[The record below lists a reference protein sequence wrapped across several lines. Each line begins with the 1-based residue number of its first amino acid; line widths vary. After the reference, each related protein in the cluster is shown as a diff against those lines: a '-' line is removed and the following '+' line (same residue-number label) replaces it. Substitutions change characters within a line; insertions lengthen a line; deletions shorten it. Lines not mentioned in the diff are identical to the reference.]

1 MRRHAFE
8 ALRRLAFA
16 LAARAAG
23 ARALPALPIV
33 RVALLLGTVLLV
45 ASCRSPKYLDTV
57 KLEPVCPRVGVLG
70 DADRLT
76 EFNAGRDITDIAFDA
91 RLMSVKGSCQF
102 DEDGKK
108 VTLVMDVQFSATR
121 GPSYRG
127 AVNLSYF
134 VATLDDAKN
143 VLGREQFDLP
153 VRFGSDQVRIEG
165 AEKLSESYAL
175 PSKDALGA
183 AYQVLVGFVLTPA
196 QLSYNRTHR

>member
-1 MRRHAFE
+1 V
-8 ALRRLAFA
+8 
-16 LAARAAG
+16 
-23 ARALPALPIV
+23 RALVGASRGSCMRLV
-33 RVALLLGTVLLV
+33 LLLGAVLLV

-76 EFNAGRDITDIAFDA
+76 EFSAPAGRDITDIAFDA
-91 RLMSVKGSCQF
+91 RLMGVKGSCQF
-102 DEDGKK
+102 DADGQKI
-108 VTLVMDVQFSATR
+108 TLVMDVQFSATR

-143 VLGREQFDLP
+143 VLGRAQFDLP

-183 AYQVLVGFVLTPA
+183 AYQVLVGFVLTPN

>member
-1 MRRHAFE
+1 M
-8 ALRRLAFA
+8 
-16 LAARAAG
+16 LAA
-23 ARALPALPIV
+23 
-33 RVALLLGTVLLV
+33 VALV

-57 KLEPVCPRVGVLG
+57 KLKPVCPQVGVLG

-76 EFNAGRDITDIAFDA
+76 EFSAPAGRDITDIAFDA

-102 DEDGKK
+102 DDEEHK
-108 VTLVMDVQFSATR
+108 VTLTMDVQFSATR

-143 VLGREQFDLP
+143 VLGRQQFDLP

-165 AEKLSESYAL
+165 AEQLSETYTVKTDS
-175 PSKDALGA
+175 LGA

-196 QLSYNRTHR
+196 QLSYNQSHR